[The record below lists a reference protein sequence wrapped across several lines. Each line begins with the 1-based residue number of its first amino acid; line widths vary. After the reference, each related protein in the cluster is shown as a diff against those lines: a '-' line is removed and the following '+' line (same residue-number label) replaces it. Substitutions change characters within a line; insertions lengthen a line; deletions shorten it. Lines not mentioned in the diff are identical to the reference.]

1 MVTLN
6 KIVVGNSWKCT
17 FWACEFQ
24 KIILGGGGRNSA
36 IQPMRKVKPRWRP
49 LTPNSS
55 EGRKQF
61 LYHFPS

>member
-24 KIILGGGGRNSA
+24 KIIWGGGGRNSA
-36 IQPMRKVKPRWRP
+36 IQPMFYEK
-49 LTPNSS
+49 S
-55 EGRKQF
+55 EAKMAAIDIQ
-61 LYHFPS
+61 

>member
-24 KIILGGGGRNSA
+24 KIIWGGRRKKLSHSA
-36 IQPMRKVKPRWRP
+36 YEKSEAKMAAIDIQ
-49 LTPNSS
+49 
-55 EGRKQF
+55 
-61 LYHFPS
+61 